1 MNLAKDSPVYGCSD
15 ILSSSKIAT
24 YSDKLN
30 SSTTPEQKRWIYTGL
45 KTKDPAEKP
54 VHICLQENDNPC
66 QTAKDKFDID
76 SSVGIPMS
84 LGISSSGIH
93 WNPTQMEVS
102 DLQSSLHLPHRRVYF
117 SDSHGHPHAVSRP
130 VHEIPHY
137 TLGRLV
143 EFEQVHCACCFHA
156 STEKISKVVQE
167 SFLQQVHPAAIK

>member
-1 MNLAKDSPVYGCSD
+1 M
-15 ILSSSKIAT
+15 
-24 YSDKLN
+24 
-30 SSTTPEQKRWIYTGL
+30 TPEQKRWIYTGL

-66 QTAKDKFDID
+66 QTAKVKFDID
-76 SSVGIPMS
+76 SSVGFPMS
-84 LGISSSGIH
+84 LGISSCGIH

-143 EFEQVHCACCFHA
+143 EFEQVSLCLLFPRLYRENQQSSARIISTA
-156 STEKISKVVQE
+156 SASR
-167 SFLQQVHPAAIK
+167 SH